1 MLQEE
6 PSDARVCCK
15 RRREQGR
22 KYPRLAQ
29 IEPRSVKLAECQKRV
44 DCIDVWR
51 RFVEA
56 RILLIESWN
65 AYCDTIKRA
74 CWGRSTCGQ
83 RQWRTSLQMVRRT

>member
-29 IEPRSVKLAECQKRV
+29 IEPRSVKLAERQKRV
-44 DCIDVWR
+44 DCIACVWPEPGEDPLDGV
-51 RFVEA
+51 VE
-56 RILLIESWN
+56 
-65 AYCDTIKRA
+65 CTP
-74 CWGRSTCGQ
+74 
-83 RQWRTSLQMVRRT
+83 